1 MLVFLVFVLIPW
13 VWQNSIFEDFAGEAV
28 TQCRQ
33 SLTTASSQIRPQTG
47 DGDLHARLFAIRH
60 LLILKE
66 MVRTLD
72 LVTVD
77 RAIDL
82 TPVTTV
88 LGDLFRHSATIL
100 NPNALFRLA
109 AKGIPTFAETMRD
122 AKLDLDGQLK
132 STCEDFIRIASGGVT
147 AELRA
152 FLDKCASYLSTA
164 VRPGASSPSRDL
176 PSQEWATSDAIL
188 NLHRR
193 YVEAV
198 GTRVPDLRRSMSLYL
213 EDDATV
219 DVLVKLLQVCHLS
232 PLLRALRRC

>member
-1 MLVFLVFVLIPW
+1 M
-13 VWQNSIFEDFAGEAV
+13 D
-28 TQCRQ
+28 
-33 SLTTASSQIRPQTG
+33 
-47 DGDLHARLFAIRH
+47 ARLFTIRH

-88 LGDLFRHSATIL
+88 LGDLFRHSSTIL

-132 STCEDFIRIASGGVT
+132 STCEDFLEAAVTRVT
-147 AELRA
+147 AEVRT
-152 FLDKCASYLSTA
+152 FLAKCSTYLSTA
-164 VRPGASSPSRDL
+164 SRSGVPTRDL
-176 PSQEWATSDAIL
+176 PSQEWATSEAIMT
-188 NLHRR
+188 LHRR
-193 YVEAV
+193 YLEAVEA
-198 GTRVPDLRRSMSLYL
+198 RVPDLHGSMLLYL
-213 EDDATV
+213 EDDSTV
-219 DVLVKLLQVCHLS
+219 GVLVKLLQVRVPSVSLVREMTTSDCSL
-232 PLLRALRRC
+232 